1 MNIENSLADIHFTTE
16 YKNTLDQPVE
26 VIYEFPTDKWFAVC
40 SVKAIVD
47 EWEILTKITEKEEAK
62 QNYSDAVASGNFA
75 VKVSY
80 DEEVADILSIHIGQ
94 LPPHKSASVE
104 VVMVSMLSA
113 ISAPGSLKGYFNFT
127 FPRAFFPAS
136 HGTENGHGT
145 FAVQIRLS

>member
-1 MNIENSLADIHFTTE
+1 M
-16 YKNTLDQPVE
+16 K
-26 VIYEFPTDKWFAVC
+26 AV
-40 SVKAIVD
+40 VG

-62 QNYSDAVASGNFA
+62 QTYSDAVASGNIA

-136 HGTENGHGT
+136 RGTERGQGT
-145 FAVQIRLS
+145 FGAQIRLSQSSKVEEAVSSLKFDLTETSPDSLTHIFTLD